1 MRILIVSPVAEAA
14 IDELRGSHEVIVAF
28 NAPQD
33 EIKEKIVG
41 CDALV
46 FRSGPDI
53 SAEVM
58 SCAPT
63 LRLLV
68 RAGSGL
74 DNLDVD
80 YVQANNIALER
91 IELPGAR
98 AVAELAFTLM
108 LNLARQIRTADA
120 LLRQGHW
127 AKHQLTGS
135 LLRGKTLGI
144 YGAGNIGTT
153 AGSMGI
159 AWGMDVIGCVENP
172 SAERAEILHNKN
184 IELVDVADLL
194 ARADFVSVHLP
205 LKDSTRNIVDAD
217 AFAQMKSGAILVNL
231 ARGGVVDEVALKEAL
246 DTGRLAG
253 AGMDVHE
260 REGEGKISPL
270 AENDNVILTPHIG
283 AGTVDTQREIGETLV
298 QIVAEYSAKVAV
310 ANQGRA

>member
-1 MRILIVSPVAEAA
+1 MMKILIVSPVAEAA
-14 IDELRGSHEVIVAF
+14 IDELREQHEVIVAF

-33 EIKEKIVG
+33 EIKEQIVG
-41 CDALV
+41 CDVLV

-63 LRLLV
+63 LSLLV

-74 DNLDVD
+74 DNLDLD
-80 YVQANNIALER
+80 YVHQHSVALER

-108 LNLARQIRTADA
+108 LNLARQVRIADTS
-120 LLRQGHW
+120 LRQGHW
-127 AKHQLTGS
+127 IKHQLTGS

-153 AGSMGI
+153 AGAMGL
-159 AWGMDVIGCVENP
+159 AWGMNVVGCVESP
-172 SAERAEILHNKN
+172 SAERADDLRNKN
-184 IELVDVADLL
+184 IRLVDADELL
-194 ARADFVSVHLP
+194 AESDFVSVHLP
-205 LKDSTRNIVDAD
+205 LKDSTRNIIDTQ
-217 AFAQMKSGAILVNL
+217 AFAKMKPGAFLVNL
-231 ARGGVVDEVALKEAL
+231 ARGGVVNEAALKEAL
-246 DTGRLAG
+246 DSGRLAG
-253 AGMDVHE
+253 AGIDVHE

-270 AENDNVILTPHIG
+270 ANNDNVILTPHIG

-298 QIVAEYSAKVAV
+298 QIISDYSERVAV
-310 ANQGRA
+310 AN